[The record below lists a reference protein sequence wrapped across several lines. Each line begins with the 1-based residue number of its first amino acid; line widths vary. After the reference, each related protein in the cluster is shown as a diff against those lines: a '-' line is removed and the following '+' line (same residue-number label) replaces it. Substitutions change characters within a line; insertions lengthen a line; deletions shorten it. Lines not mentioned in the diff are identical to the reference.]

1 MDYPGLSEKSA
12 VNACLSLNNFEPSF
26 GIDSGK
32 LEKIGSDS
40 DGWKFMMTAKL
51 IDTALTAICMM
62 DQKYITGV

>member
-1 MDYPGLSEKSA
+1 MSEKSA

-32 LEKIGSDS
+32 LEKIGSDN
-40 DGWKFMMTAKL
+40 DGWKIMMTAKL